1 MSNIWYGFG
10 VCVLI
15 GLILMMRLGFQTAY
29 LDESAVIDHY
39 AEQYVTTMHDK
50 GIDASLSD
58 CVAVQDE
65 SFWIRLRIECD
76 GANIE
81 IYKIGLWGQLVN
93 ENSQVFRKN
102 SETLTFNK
110 KDRSPSAEILNSDIS
125 KLV

>member
-15 GLILMMRLGFQTAY
+15 GLVLMVRLGFQTAY

-39 AEQYVTTMHDK
+39 AEQYVFTMYDK
-50 GIDASLSD
+50 GIDASVSD

-76 GANIE
+76 GAKIE
-81 IYKIGLWGQLVN
+81 IYKIGLWGQLIS
-93 ENSQVFRKN
+93 ENFQTLRK
-102 SETLTFNK
+102 
-110 KDRSPSAEILNSDIS
+110 DI
-125 KLV
+125 

>member
-1 MSNIWYGFG
+1 MGNIWYGFG
-10 VCVLI
+10 VCVVI
-15 GLILMMRLGFQTAY
+15 GFILMMRLGFQTAY

-93 ENSQVFRKN
+93 ENSQVFRK
-102 SETLTFNK
+102 
-110 KDRSPSAEILNSDIS
+110 DI
-125 KLV
+125 